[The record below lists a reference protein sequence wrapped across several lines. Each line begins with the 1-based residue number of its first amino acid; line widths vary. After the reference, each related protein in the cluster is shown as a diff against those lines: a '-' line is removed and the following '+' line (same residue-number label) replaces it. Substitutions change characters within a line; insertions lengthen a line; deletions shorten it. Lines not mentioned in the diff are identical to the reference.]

1 MLVSRLSTHYSIS
14 KFFSFLLLHCQFL
27 SFCQFFLFLAGLAT
41 CDLLFCIVTISSTYL
56 RKKGIIYDSMNI
68 HLIVALYGPYL
79 INLFIK
85 VSTTLVVLLAL
96 YRHIAISYPIP
107 AKQYLT
113 ARNTSVCVIMS
124 FALWMAGLI
133 PLTWSWTVEQVS
145 CPEGDTA
152 HHMLKQ
158 VC

>member
-1 MLVSRLSTHYSIS
+1 MSIS
-14 KFFSFLLLHCQFL
+14 FFL
-27 SFCQFFLFLAGLAT
+27 SIFFFFWFLAGLAT
-41 CDLLFCIVTISSTYL
+41 CDLLFCIVTVSSTYL

-68 HLIVALYGPYL
+68 QLLITLYGPYL

-113 ARNTSVCVIMS
+113 ARNTCICVIMS
-124 FALWMAGLI
+124 FALWMAGLY
-133 PLTWSWTVEQVS
+133 PLTLSWTAEQVS
-145 CPEGDTA
+145 CPGGDTA
-152 HHMLKQ
+152 HPMLKQ
-158 VC
+158 VCRSL